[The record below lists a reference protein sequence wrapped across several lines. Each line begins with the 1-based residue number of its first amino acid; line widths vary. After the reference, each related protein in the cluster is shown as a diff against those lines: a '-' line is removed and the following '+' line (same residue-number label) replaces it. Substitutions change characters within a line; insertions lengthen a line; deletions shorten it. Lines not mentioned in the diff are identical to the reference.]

1 MPSLIMLPPEG
12 ETKRPKREV
21 REGSEEPAPKAKGKP
36 MTDTEKTCDGDCG
49 GDCAKCS
56 KKGKK
61 TMFADGFK
69 TDSAQRGH
77 GLKCGKSA
85 ISKGEKCHK
94 GPATAPQMN
103 AAKKAAA
110 SVASNPLKQV
120 GEVALTAG
128 ILAGGFALS
137 RSNSRRAALQ
147 RQQGEAEGRAAVR
160 EAVQSY
166 EATRARN
173 QAESKV
179 INRRLNANTRQLQ
192 LTMRRARVTTRNMLS
207 DLDKRIVERGGTPP
221 KKRTPLN
228 TPTLEDFGAAAQDPA
243 AFNEL
248 MKKKDPPLFAKS
260 KKRTGVMRRR
270 SPYADGFMVDTAQLA
285 I

>member
-1 MPSLIMLPPEG
+1 MKRSTAAATPPEQI
-12 ETKRPKREV
+12 
-21 REGSEEPAPKAKGKP
+21 REGSEDSPRGRKGAPMADGEKA
-36 MTDTEKTCDGDCG
+36 CDNCKGDCPK
-49 GDCAKCS
+49 CAKK

-61 TMFADGFK
+61 SMFAPGFNQ
-69 TDSAQRGH
+69 DSDDLRID
-77 GLKCGKSA
+77 LKCGKGA

-94 GPATAPQMN
+94 GPATAVQMN

-110 SVASNPLKQV
+110 GGASNPLKQV
-120 GEVALTAG
+120 GEVALAAG
-128 ILAGGFALS
+128 ILAGGFALE
-137 RSNSRRAALQ
+137 RSNSRRAARQ
-147 RQQGEAEGRAAVR
+147 RQEGEAQRRAEVR

-179 INRRLNANTRQLQ
+179 INRRLNANARQLK
-192 LTMRRARVTTRNMLS
+192 LTMRRAKVTTRNMLS
-207 DLDKRIVERGGTPP
+207 DLGRGGTSPQR
-221 KKRTPLN
+221 RTPLN

-260 KKRTGVMRRR
+260 KKRTGVLRRR
-270 SPYADGFMVDTAQLA
+270 SPYADGFMVDTDQLA